1 MDEILPGVVHWA
13 VKHPNTG
20 QPAHSYLLVAE
31 RVVLDPMV
39 PEAGLEAV
47 REHAAPEHALLSTRH
62 HLRDATDFAAAFGCA
77 IRASRPGMHDLEDAG
92 VEPFDFGDELPG
104 GVHALEVDTISAD
117 ETAFSIPAHR
127 ALAVADGVIRGR
139 DGELAFVPDS
149 LMDNP
154 QATKAGLRAVYARFA
169 DELDFEHLLMAHG
182 HPVLHEGRAALRA
195 FSSAG

>member
-39 PEAGLEAV
+39 PEGGLDGV

-77 IRASRPGMHDLEDAG
+77 IHASRPGMHDLDDAG

-104 GVHALEVDTISAD
+104 RVRALEVDVISPD

-127 ALAVADGVIRGR
+127 ALAVADGVIRG
-139 DGELAFVPDS
+139 DGELTFVPDS
-149 LMDNP
+149 LMDDP
-154 QATKAGLRAVYARFA
+154 EETKAGLRAVYSRLA
-169 DELDFEHLLMAHG
+169 DELDFEHLLLAHG
-182 HPVLHEGRAALRA
+182 EPVLHGGRTALRA
-195 FSSAG
+195 FSAD